1 MKQQTETLIVV
12 QWSQVPQSR
21 LTLCT
26 PWTVVHGI
34 LQAGILEWV
43 AVSFPRGSSQ
53 PRHQTQ
59 VSHIAGGFFTSW
71 ATRESYQKQELED
84 NEDCRG
90 WSMAVSKK
98 AGGMRIPVWF
108 NTHRIYNNKYLL
120 STRFS
125 PPEGRDHICVV
136 HHPLLST
143 WASAVIS
150 RRSEN
155 NEENLTP
162 KEDVCLWHMER
173 CLFLLRRHEGKLRK
187 GEMWETFHPIYF
199 LCEMKEWKKKRGLI
213 G

>member
-1 MKQQTETLIVV
+1 MIISNSFQKFCWGMENSLGLYLERNIHERIFILPLRWSSKQKCWLWCSEVKVI
-12 QWSQVPQSR
+12 QSR
-21 LTLCT
+21 LALCT

-34 LQAGILEWV
+34 LQARILEWV
-43 AVSFPRGSSQ
+43 AVSFPRESSQ

-71 ATRESYQKQELED
+71 DTRESYQKQELED

-98 AGGMRIPVWF
+98 AGGIRIPVWF
-108 NTHRIYNNKYLL
+108 NTHPIYNNKYLL
-120 STRFS
+120 STGFS

-155 NEENLTP
+155 NEENLIP
-162 KEDVCLWHMER
+162 KEDFDTW
-173 CLFLLRRHEGKLRK
+173 
-187 GEMWETFHPIYF
+187 
-199 LCEMKEWKKKRGLI
+199 RGASSC
-213 G
+213 